1 MRLGVQRKLGYRI
14 TITLILQGELKD
26 AEWDFPGGPLAK
38 TPCSVLPMHGA
49 RV

>member
-14 TITLILQGELKD
+14 TIIRLLQGELKD

-38 TPCSVLPMHGA
+38 TPRSVLPMQGA
-49 RV
+49 GV

>member
-38 TPCSVLPMHGA
+38 TPRSVLPMQRA
-49 RV
+49 RI